1 MEHSRLRQS
10 RLPFGPLALNYI
22 LSFAFAVLQQSYLCA
37 ANRKYRQHAFKPND
51 MRYLS
56 LLLIFGLGLTSCG
69 EDTAAVEKAATEAA
83 QAAQQTAY
91 DAMMEGHDRVMP
103 LMGNI
108 TAAEEALKQ
117 QLEAADISEDRK
129 DLLMAAYEQLEDAN
143 DGMMDWM
150 KNLKSLDDLR
160 GSMDNEAI
168 ITYIK
173 EEAADIAKVETA
185 MNAAIGAAN
194 ELVGEHSHD
203 GDDHSGHNH

>member
-1 MEHSRLRQS
+1 
-10 RLPFGPLALNYI
+10 
-22 LSFAFAVLQQSYLCA
+22 
-37 ANRKYRQHAFKPND
+37 

-56 LLLIFGLGLTSCG
+56 LLLIFGLFLTSCG
-69 EDTAAVEKAATEAA
+69 EDTAAIEQAALEAT
-83 QAAQQTAY
+83 QAAQQKAY

-108 TAAEEALKQ
+108 TAAEKAIKEKMETEGL
-117 QLEAADISEDRK
+117 ADEEK
-129 DLLMAAYEQLEDAN
+129 NLLMAAYEQLEGAN

-173 EEAADIAKVETA
+173 EEATDIVNVETA
-185 MNAAIGAAN
+185 MNNALGAAK
-194 ELVGEHSHD
+194 ELVGDHGHSHE
-203 GDDHSGHNH
+203 GGDHSDHSH